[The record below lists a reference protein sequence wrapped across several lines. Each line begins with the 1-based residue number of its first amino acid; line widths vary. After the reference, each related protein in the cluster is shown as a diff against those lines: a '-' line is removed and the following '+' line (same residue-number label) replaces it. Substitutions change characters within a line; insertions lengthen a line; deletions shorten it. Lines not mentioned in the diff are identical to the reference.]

1 MYNYRICFEEARR
14 RPNNLP
20 NLVIRSGL
28 TAARPPTDWN
38 KDDFIFIHTFFFAFH
53 AYMLLTFVLLSI
65 IFRFTSIGQLFQIL
79 FQGVHHR

>member
-28 TAARPPTDWN
+28 TAARPPTDW
-38 KDDFIFIHTFFFAFH
+38 KKEDSVGLT
-53 AYMLLTFVLLSI
+53 LLLFTHSFLL
-65 IFRFTSIGQLFQIL
+65 FMFTCC
-79 FQGVHHR
+79 